1 MKFSLSWLKQHL
13 DTDAS
18 LTEIVDAMTMAG
30 LEVEG
35 VENPAEKLAAFS
47 VAKCLEA
54 EKHPNADRLRVCK
67 VDTKDGIKQIV
78 CGAPNARAGIWV
90 IYAPVGAYVPGI
102 DVTLK
107 KAKIRDVESLGMMC
121 SAREME
127 AGDDHDGIIEL
138 VGDDWEIGGDAAA
151 ALGLNDPVID
161 FEVTP
166 NRPDWLGVRGIA
178 RDLAA
183 AGLGTLKDDTF
194 GTIKGSF
201 DCPVEIEIDAPEA
214 CPAFAGRVVR
224 GVKNGPSPEWL
235 QQQLIAIGLR
245 PISALV
251 DITNFLSIDRAR
263 PLHVYDMAKLSGSI
277 CARWGNGENF
287 EALDGKDYD
296 TTSDMCVIADD
307 ERVLGFGGVMGGTYS
322 GCSENTIDVFIE
334 CAYFDPK
341 ITRATGRATG
351 IESDA
356 KYRFERGVDPAY
368 VEAGLDAATQMVLD
382 FCGGEASHAT
392 MTGTPPVFSRTIEFP
407 LSEVKRLT
415 GLDLGQDEIANILT
429 GLGFSGDMP
438 NNGNNDVWQV
448 NVPSWRGDA
457 VGKADLVEEI
467 ARIYGFDKLP
477 QVSLRRAPGAVKPL
491 ATPLQNRARRGRR
504 ALAGAGYL
512 DAVTWSFCAREDA
525 ALFNGGGDELV
536 LANPISSELDCMR
549 PSALVHLVRA
559 AQRNADRGVADLA
572 LMEIGP
578 VYLSD
583 GPNDQRLTLA
593 GIVRSNPRRHWSGTC
608 ERDVF
613 DIKADVQMAL
623 EAMGAPVANLQVSA
637 ETSSYW
643 HPGRSGALRLGP
655 KNLLAE
661 FGEIHPGILAKL
673 GVDGPLLGFEVW
685 PEAIPASRAKGGRS
699 KGAMDKSDLLP
710 LARDFAFV
718 VDAALPAETLV
729 RAAKGADKA
738 LIADVNLFDVYA
750 GKGVEDGKKSLA
762 IEVIIQPREATLT
775 DAQIETLSKT
785 IITKVE
791 KATGGVLRG

>member
-1 MKFSLSWLKQHL
+1 MKFSISWLKEHL

-18 LTEIVDAMTMAG
+18 LNEILDAMTMAG
-30 LEVEG
+30 LEVET
-35 VENPAEKLAAFS
+35 VEDPAEKLAAFS
-47 VAKCLEA
+47 VAKCVGA
-54 EKHPNADRLRVCK
+54 EKHPNADRLQVCT
-67 VDTKDGIKQIV
+67 VETKDGVKQIV

-121 SAREME
+121 SARELE

-138 VGDDWEIGGDAAA
+138 AGDDWQIGGDAAA

-183 AGLGTLKDDTF
+183 AGLGTLKPDTF
-194 GTIKGSF
+194 GEVKGGF
-201 DCPVEIEIDAPEA
+201 DCPVEIKIDAPEA

-224 GVKNGPSPEWL
+224 GVKNGPSPAWL
-235 QQQLIAIGLR
+235 QQRLLAIGLR

-251 DITNFLSIDRAR
+251 DITNYLTYDRDR
-263 PLHVYDMAKLSGSI
+263 PLHVYDVAKLSGAI
-277 CARWGNGENF
+277 RARWGAGERF
-287 EALDGKDYD
+287 EALDGKAYD
-296 TTSDMCVIADD
+296 VTPAMCAIADD
-307 ERVLGFGGVMGGTYS
+307 ERVLGLGGVMGGTYS
-322 GCSENTIDVFIE
+322 GCTDETTDVLIE

-341 ITRATGRATG
+341 ITRTTGRATG

-356 KYRFERGVDPAY
+356 KYRFERGIDPASL
-368 VEAGLDAATQMVLD
+368 ESGLDAATQMVLEL
-382 FCGGEASHAT
+382 CGGEASHAV
-392 MTGTPPVFSRTIEFP
+392 MAGTPPTFERTIEFP
-407 LSEVKRLT
+407 VSEVKRLT
-415 GLDLGQDEIANILT
+415 GLDLDPTEIASILQR
-429 GLGFSGDMP
+429 LGFGGDMSCQ
-438 NNGNNDVWQV
+438 NQESVWAV
-448 NVPSWRGDA
+448 SVPSWRGDA
-457 VGKADLVEEI
+457 AGKADLVEEI

-491 ATPLQNRARRGRR
+491 ATPLQNRARLGRR
-504 ALAGAGYL
+504 ALAGVGYL

-525 ALFNGGGDELV
+525 ALFGGGGNDLM

-559 AQRNADRGVADLA
+559 AQRNADRGVADLS

-578 VYLSD
+578 VYHNDRPD
-583 GPNDQRLTLA
+583 GQRLSLA
-593 GIVRSNPRRHWSGTC
+593 GVVRSNPRRHWAGT
-608 ERDVF
+608 RPADVF
-613 DIKADVQMAL
+613 DIKGDVQLAL
-623 EAMGAPVANLQVSA
+623 GAMGAPVGNLQVSSK
-637 ETSSYW
+637 TSAYW
-643 HPGRSGALRLGP
+643 HPGRSGRLSLGP
-655 KNLLAE
+655 KNVLAE
-661 FGEIHPGILAKL
+661 FGEIHPGILAKM
-673 GVDGPLLGFEVW
+673 GIDGPLLGFEIW
-685 PEAIPASRAKGGRS
+685 PEAMPARRAKAGRS
-699 KGAMDKSDLLP
+699 KGALNKSDLLP

-718 VDAALPAETLV
+718 VDADLPADKLV

-750 GKGVEDGKKSLA
+750 GKGVEEGKKSLA
-762 IEVIIQPREATLT
+762 IEVTIQPIDATLT
-775 DAQIETLSKT
+775 DAQIETLSKA
-785 IITKVE
+785 IIAKVE